1 LACNAKQD
9 ENNKDDKS
17 EKSDKSDKSEKTGN
31 SENKDNTEDKNSQE
45 EPIKIEKPEISPI
58 SERKDVNCKIDSN
71 CSSFF
76 DFFKDMAYCNET
88 SHLCTNYCFV
98 KTPCKTD
105 YDCNFSIGDSKK
117 CGVQCYKNNLNDTE
131 GKCLIVSKEGQ
142 YCNGSYII
150 CEGDLICDYYTS
162 YCITKAEAQ
171 TQSGE
176 PLFSLF
182 LFMLI
187 MLSLFNRQRADED
200 LLNNM
205 TPNELL
211 MVTLPSRRRQPE
223 DDILPVYQPLDDNN
237 NEDEVIEQNLEVPT
251 SNEGENSTEHLQ
263 SNNTINEQGVDMDD
277 DLPLLP
283 PTYDEAISSF
293 VNDNDDQPLLNN
305 EGMGNI
311 NPDYQQPP
319 QNNENNNSAPSPSN
333 IN

>member
-1 LACNAKQD
+1 LVLILTCQAKQD
-9 ENNKDDKS
+9 ENNKDNN
-17 EKSDKSDKSEKTGN
+17 SDKSDKSEKQNDNEKNEKPDNNENQDN
-31 SENKDNTEDKNSQE
+31 SNNSKNPEKIIKDK
-45 EPIKIEKPEISPI
+45 KPEISPI

-117 CGVQCYKNNLNDTE
+117 CGVQCYKNNVNDTE

-211 MVTLPSRRRQPE
+211 MVTLPSRRHQPE

-237 NEDEVIEQNLEVPT
+237 NDDELIEQNLEVPT
-251 SNEGENSTEHLQ
+251 SNEENPTEHNQ
-263 SNNTINEQGVDMDD
+263 SSNTINEQGAQTND

-283 PTYDEAISSF
+283 PTYDEAINGY
-293 VNDNDDQPLLNN
+293 VDEDDDDQPLIRNN
-305 EGMGNI
+305 ALE
-311 NPDYQQPP
+311 
-319 QNNENNNSAPSPSN
+319 QNNENSNSAPSN
-333 IN
+333 VN